1 MTLPE
6 RLARE
11 ALRLIRAD
19 LVLCDGE
26 SGRCRADLERS
37 ETGDWVAHDEAIPA
51 VEDAIREAIEAC
63 AATRCYPCDHFGA
76 PTLLPGRRGLW
87 HCTPSGEPVAHCD
100 AYSIRRLLT
109 DEETP

>member
-1 MTLPE
+1 MTLVE
-6 RLARE
+6 RLARK
-11 ALRLIRAD
+11 ALPCRWPDAYAD
-19 LVLCDGE
+19 RCTCGPC
-26 SGRCRADLERS
+26 GRRVD
-37 ETGDWVAHDEAIPA
+37 